1 MLSKNIFSK
10 ILAFITITLLGFST
24 SNAAVNDSTNLI
36 LSKQDCYERICEW
49 TNIGIGGAYYN
60 INGENADIGGYA
72 GYISLFG
79 KAAFKQRLQLGANIA
94 LGGGKSDLSGSA
106 FPMGAKNNTNLMI
119 FDFDLKFGVN
129 IASKESP
136 IFINLLGGLDIYSTN
151 KDERKFQRSLGL
163 AGIEIE
169 GEKPISAK
177 LSVMYGASYSLIVAG
192 NYLFDKDTRAQIPF
206 STKNYAIGANIGL
219 SYEIEKGI
227 STYARLVGKY
237 QNIGASETLNVN
249 NANVFM
255 PATQN
260 YVGMV
265 EFGIGF

>member
-1 MLSKNIFSK
+1 MLNKNTFSK
-10 ILAFITITLLGFST
+10 ILVFITTTLLGFST
-24 SNAAVNDSTNLI
+24 SNAAVGDSTNLI

-60 INGENADIGGYA
+60 TNGESADIGGYA

-79 KAAFKQRLQLGANIA
+79 KAALKQRLQLGANIT
-94 LGGGKSDLSGSA
+94 LGGGKSDLSGTS
-106 FPMGAKNNTNLMI
+106 PMGAKNNTNLMI
-119 FDFDLKFGVN
+119 FDFDLKFGIN

-136 IFINLLGGLDIYSTN
+136 IFINLLGGLDVYSTN
-151 KDERKFQRSLGL
+151 KDEKKFRRSLGL

-169 GEKPISAK
+169 GEKPISTK
-177 LSVMYGASYSLIVAG
+177 LSVMYGASYSFIVAG
-192 NYLFDKDTRAQIPF
+192 NYLFNNKDTRAQIPF
-206 STKNYAIGANIGL
+206 SMKNYAISANIGL
-219 SYEIEKGI
+219 WYEIERGI

-237 QNIGASETLNVN
+237 QNIGASEKINSG
-249 NANVFM
+249 FM

-260 YVGMV
+260 YVAMV